1 MACLRL
7 LKSCITHWGSW
18 SLFWATK
25 TAHKCSIADISIKP
39 IKETSTTCSLLVC
52 NTFMTLGHEK
62 QFQDESLASH
72 FFDIY
77 VEREKKRKSSTR
89 HIHVPPESLY
99 FIFRSFHIWS
109 CFNVILGTENGRNI
123 ITNISICYLTVKTTT
138 TKPAGKMREKMR
150 ADTKLLHQQEKLYN
164 GSLDGEWRTTL
175 LIISSH

>member
-1 MACLRL
+1 
-7 LKSCITHWGSW
+7 
-18 SLFWATK
+18 
-25 TAHKCSIADISIKP
+25 
-39 IKETSTTCSLLVC
+39 
-52 NTFMTLGHEK
+52 MTLGHEK

-99 FIFRSFHIWS
+99 FIFGSFHIGS

-175 LIISSH
+175 LIISSHWRQKTKQAFYPTIFLTRKWNCFVRDPRTKIGNRENLH